1 MSRFRRVGMIRD
13 SLRRGGRESRLMN
26 VGVIVVA
33 AGRGV
38 RFGGEV
44 PKQYLRFGGRSTLS
58 YALRAFID
66 HPLVHRIVTV
76 IHPDDQDAFHSAVP
90 EFDEALRS
98 GRLASAFGGATR
110 QSSVSEGLEALAL
123 TNPDVVLVHDAARPF
138 ISMDLVT
145 RAIEAA
151 EKYGAAVPLL
161 PVVDTINQLGADGR
175 LSGTVDRSAMRV
187 VQTPQAFKFAPLLD
201 AHRAAKKANRLDF
214 TDDGSLVEWRGQKIG
229 GFTGE
234 PEAFKLTI
242 QADIR
247 RAEQIVEQMLES
259 RCATGYD
266 VHAFGP
272 GDHVWLGGVKI
283 PHDMG
288 LVGHSDA
295 DPVLHALTDAIL
307 GCLGDGDIGTHFP
320 PSDPQWKGASSSIFL
335 AHAATLVKKRGG
347 RIVHLDATLVCE
359 APRMGPHREAMR
371 EAIAAAAGI
380 AVSRVGL
387 KATTSERLG
396 FTGRKEGIAA
406 LATATVKLPG

>member
-1 MSRFRRVGMIRD
+1 
-13 SLRRGGRESRLMN
+13 MN

-38 RFGGEV
+38 RFGTEV

-58 YALRAFID
+58 YALRAFVD
-66 HPLVHRIVTV
+66 HPLVQRIVTV

-90 EFDEALRS
+90 EFREALET

-110 QSSVSEGLEALAL
+110 QASVAEGLEALAI

-138 ISMDLVT
+138 ISTDLVS

-151 EKYGAAVPLL
+151 DKYGAAVPLL
-161 PVVDTINQLGADGR
+161 PVVDTINQLGSDGR
-175 LSGTVDRSAMRV
+175 LAGTVDRTSMRV
-187 VQTPQAFKFAPLLD
+187 VQTPQAFKFAPLLE
-201 AHRAAKKANRLDF
+201 AHREARKANRHDF

-234 PEAFKLTI
+234 PDAFKLTI
-242 QADIR
+242 NADIR

-259 RCATGYD
+259 RSATGYD
-266 VHAFGP
+266 VHAFGQ

-283 PHDMG
+283 PHEMG
-288 LVGHSDA
+288 LIGHSDA
-295 DPVLHALTDAIL
+295 DPVLHALTDAVL

-320 PSDPQWKGASSSIFL
+320 PSDAQWKGAPSHIFL
-335 AHAATLVKKRGG
+335 SHAAALVQRRGG

-359 APRMGPHREAMR
+359 APKIGPHREAMR
-371 EAIAAAAGI
+371 TAIATAAGI
-380 AVSRVGL
+380 ELSRVGL

-396 FTGRKEGIAA
+396 FTGRKEGIAS

>member
-1 MSRFRRVGMIRD
+1 
-13 SLRRGGRESRLMN
+13 MN

-38 RFGGEV
+38 RFGTEV

-58 YALRAFID
+58 YALRAFIE
-66 HPLVHRIVTV
+66 HPLVQRIVTV
-76 IHPDDQDAFHSAVP
+76 IHPDDEEAFRSAVP
-90 EFDEALRS
+90 EFGEALAT

-110 QSSVSEGLEALAL
+110 QASVSEGMEALAASG
-123 TNPDVVLVHDAARPF
+123 PDVVLVHDAARPF
-138 ISMDLVT
+138 ISVDLVS

-151 EKYGAAVPLL
+151 EKFGAAVPLL
-161 PVVDTINQLGADGR
+161 PVVDTINQIGSDGR
-175 LSGTVDRSAMRV
+175 LAGTVDRTAMRV

-201 AHRAAKKANRLDF
+201 AHRAARKANRLDF
-214 TDDGSLVEWRGQKIG
+214 TDDGSLIEWRGQRIG

-234 PEAFKLTI
+234 PDAFKLTI
-242 QADIR
+242 KADIT

-266 VHAFGP
+266 VHAFGE

-283 PHDMG
+283 PHEQG
-288 LVGHSDA
+288 LIGHSDA

-307 GCLGDGDIGTHFP
+307 GCLGEGDIGTHFP
-320 PSDPQWKGASSSIFL
+320 PSDPQWKGAASAIFL
-335 AHAATLVKKRGG
+335 NHAASLVAKRGG

-359 APRMGPHREAMR
+359 APKIGLYREAMR

-380 AVSRVGL
+380 VIGRVGL

>member
-1 MSRFRRVGMIRD
+1 
-13 SLRRGGRESRLMN
+13 MN

-38 RFGGEV
+38 RFGTEV

-58 YALRAFID
+58 YALRAFVA
-66 HPLVHRIVTV
+66 HPMVQRIITV
-76 IHPDDQDAFHSAVP
+76 IHPDDHQAFADAVP
-90 EFDEALRS
+90 EFQTEIAN

-110 QSSVSEGLEALAL
+110 QASVSEGLEALAAGQ
-123 TNPDVVLVHDAARPF
+123 PDVVLVHDAARPF
-138 ISMDLVT
+138 ISTELVT

-151 EKYGAAVPLL
+151 QKYGAAVPLL
-161 PVVDTINQLGADGR
+161 PVVDTINQIGADGR
-175 LSGTVDRSAMRV
+175 LAGTVDRTSMRV
-187 VQTPQAFKFAPLLD
+187 VQTPQAFQFAPLLD

-234 PEAFKLTI
+234 PDAFKLTI
-242 QADIR
+242 QADIQ

-259 RCATGYD
+259 RSATGYD

-283 PHDMG
+283 AHDMG

-295 DPVLHALTDAIL
+295 DPVLHALTDAVL

-320 PSDPQWKGASSSIFL
+320 PSDPQWKGAASHLFL
-335 AHAATLVKKRGG
+335 SHAARLVQKRGG

-359 APRMGPHREAMR
+359 APKMGPHRDAMR
-371 EAIAAAAGI
+371 AAIAAAAGI
-380 AVSRVGL
+380 EISRIGL

>member
-1 MSRFRRVGMIRD
+1 LTLGPVD
-13 SLRRGGRESRLMN
+13 AKACAMN

-38 RFGGEV
+38 RFGTEV
-44 PKQYLRFGGRSTLS
+44 PKQYLRLGGRSTLS
-58 YALRAFID
+58 YALRAFIA
-66 HPLVHRIVTV
+66 HPLVQRIVTV
-76 IHPDDQDAFHSAVP
+76 IHPDDHEAFQAAVP
-90 EFDEALRS
+90 EFRDEISS
-98 GRLASAFGGATR
+98 GRLASAYGGFTR
-110 QSSVSEGLEALAL
+110 QASVSEGLEVLAS

-138 ISMDLVT
+138 ISTELVS

-151 EKYGAAVPLL
+151 NQYGAAVPLL
-161 PVVDTINQLGADGR
+161 PVVDTINRIGDDGR

-187 VQTPQAFKFAPLLD
+187 VQTPQAFRFPPLLE
-201 AHRAAKKANRLDF
+201 AHRAAKKAGRLDF
-214 TDDGSLVEWRGQKIG
+214 TDDGSLIEWRGQKIG

-234 PEAFKLTI
+234 PDAFKLTI
-242 QADIR
+242 NADIR

-259 RCATGYD
+259 RTATGYD
-266 VHAFGP
+266 VHAFGV

-283 PHDMG
+283 PHEMG

-295 DPVLHALTDAIL
+295 DPVLHALTDAVL

-320 PSDPQWKGASSSIFL
+320 PSDPQWKGAPSHIFL
-335 AHAATLVKKRGG
+335 SHAASLVMKRGG

-359 APRMGPHREAMR
+359 APKIGPYREPMR

-380 AVSRVGL
+380 DVSRVGL

-396 FTGRKEGIAA
+396 FTGRREGIAS